1 MEIKR
6 LIGESLFIKSKNE
19 TVVVDPQEKDFKK
32 FTGRVVIFTDKKK
45 DFLGFTSD
53 KVVIVG
59 AGEYEVGGVE
69 IVGINGMNGEVVYVL
84 NVDGIKVGVLGNLSQ
99 PLSEKKVEKIP
110 EMDILLVGVGNKEK
124 VSHKLIWEWAK
135 SWGANYVVPFG
146 VDNKSEEMKNFL
158 DVADRE
164 DVEEKEFIKCDKA
177 DLPEGTE
184 LVLLKT
190 V

>member
-19 TVVVDPQEKDFKK
+19 TVVVDPMEKDFKK

-45 DFLGFTSD
+45 DFLGFVSD

-84 NVDGIKVGVLGNLSQ
+84 NVDGVKVGVLGMLSQ

-135 SWGANYVVPFG
+135 GWGANYVVPFG
-146 VDNKSEEMKNFL
+146 VNNKSEEMKNFL

>member
-6 LIGESLFIKSKNE
+6 LIGESLLIKSKTE
-19 TVVVDPQEKDFKK
+19 TVVVNPLQEDFKK
-32 FTGRVVIFTDKKK
+32 FGGRVVIFTDKKN
-45 DFLGFTSD
+45 DFLGFVSD

-59 AGEYEVGGVE
+59 AGEYEVGGIEV
-69 IVGINGMNGEVVYVL
+69 VGINGMDGEVVYVL
-84 NVDGIKVGVLGNLSQ
+84 NVDGVKVGILGNLSQ
-99 PLSEKKVEKIP
+99 PLSEKKVDKIP

-124 VSHKLIWEWAK
+124 VSHKLIWEWSK

-164 DVEEKEFIKCDKA
+164 DVEEKELIKFEKD
-177 DLPEGTE
+177 DLPEGIE

>member
-6 LIGESLFIKSKNE
+6 LQGESLLIKSKNE
-19 TVVVDPQEKDFKK
+19 TVVINPLEKDWNK
-32 FTGRVVIFTDKKK
+32 FSGRVVIFTDKKK
-45 DFLGFTSD
+45 DFLGFVND

-59 AGEYEVGGVE
+59 AGEYEVGGIEV
-69 IVGINGMNGEVVYVL
+69 VGINGMNGDVVYVL
-84 NVDGIKVGVLGNLSQ
+84 NVDGIKVGVLGNLSEI
-99 PLSEKKVEKIP
+99 LSEKKVEKIP
-110 EMDILLVGVGNKEK
+110 EMDVLLTGVSDKGM
-124 VSHKLIWEWAK
+124 HKLIWEWSK

-146 VDNKSEEMKNFL
+146 VDNQSGEMKNFL

-164 DVEEKEFIKCDKA
+164 DLEEKEFIKCEKS

-184 LVLLKT
+184 LILLKT